1 MAAIL
6 RSGKFLR
13 IVSGL
18 TRHSTEDRGQGP
30 QGTSSP
36 LVTTSYSG
44 SIQQHHSLSL
54 QHLFNAL
61 PILSPEQ
68 EQVQKNEDSKL
79 NLLERRGSDPLLEFY
94 VDKQKLEEAAK
105 NFNVINQSHVGLNLV
120 KELKEEKTE
129 NEQVI
134 LSQKS
139 TESSVI
145 TQESTEKIIQPIESH
160 TKDELPTQV
169 VQPTSES
176 IAETTNELDNE
187 QPIIEKVEVVVQP
200 NPTGE
205 IEPIEAD
212 VVTSETQVT
221 DELGAV
227 GDVGALP
234 TQLVPLCQDPISHEW
249 YPLPVV
255 CQMFRSQGRIYDLE
269 ALLWGSQGIRPE
281 DRKCIY
287 YWTLQAYADCGMFPQ
302 AVDLTRR
309 LENEGLGLEFP
320 EYQTLMNSFA
330 MAMYSQQKVHQN
342 ANEECHELSPTPE
355 SATSSSIE
363 AEEQMAL
370 QAHFYRK
377 LKKAITN
384 KDVDACVSNYRGLE
398 KAGGKD
404 LNVTESSTLIELFV
418 KADLAEDAVAVTER
432 MLMRE
437 AYPLPRIF
445 RFLLNRLA
453 AQGQVEAMSRIGSY
467 LTPKIKKEVS
477 FDNRLCNGYLAAGRA
492 EDYLQVLIIELDEA
506 SSQGIDDE
514 KLQILKDKFPRGGA
528 MGLLES
534 NPALVVPYTEMALKF
549 VNFGYVAPVNV
560 LWTYHFINGRHDL
573 AQPLWDQFVRT
584 CPQIMFQKVC
594 QTARSTANIDLA
606 ERLVKLLEDAVVT
619 NGARGIAYSCLLDV
633 LTRNK
638 DFSRGLSCVNEGLQS
653 GILLEDI
660 NRTALK
666 RLKEGVEAM
675 GVDFP
680 YQVPQKSSTA
690 SSIINGNDDFMD
702 EDHSSIRSATPML
715 N

>member
-1 MAAIL
+1 MLKSRNMAAIL

-68 EQVQKNEDSKL
+68 EQVKKNEDSKL

-145 TQESTEKIIQPIESH
+145 TEESTEKIIKPIESL
-160 TKDELPTQV
+160 TKDELPIQV
-169 VQPTSES
+169 VHPTSEA
-176 IAETTNELDNE
+176 IVETTNELDNE
-187 QPIIEKVEVVVQP
+187 QRIIEKVEVVVQP

-330 MAMYSQQKVHQN
+330 MAMYSQQK
-342 ANEECHELSPTPE
+342 
-355 SATSSSIE
+355 
-363 AEEQMAL
+363 
-370 QAHFYRK
+370 
-377 LKKAITN
+377 
-384 KDVDACVSNYRGLE
+384 
-398 KAGGKD
+398 GKD
-404 LNVTESSTLIELFV
+404 QDIFPISKETSRVNLLSLLAIISESVQLYDSNVI
-418 KADLAEDAVAVTER
+418 
-432 MLMRE
+432 
-437 AYPLPRIF
+437 
-445 RFLLNRLA
+445 
-453 AQGQVEAMSRIGSY
+453 
-467 LTPKIKKEVS
+467 IK
-477 FDNRLCNGYLAAGRA
+477 
-492 EDYLQVLIIELDEA
+492 
-506 SSQGIDDE
+506 
-514 KLQILKDKFPRGGA
+514 RG
-528 MGLLES
+528 
-534 NPALVVPYTEMALKF
+534 
-549 VNFGYVAPVNV
+549 
-560 LWTYHFINGRHDL
+560 
-573 AQPLWDQFVRT
+573 
-584 CPQIMFQKVC
+584 
-594 QTARSTANIDLA
+594 
-606 ERLVKLLEDAVVT
+606 
-619 NGARGIAYSCLLDV
+619 
-633 LTRNK
+633 
-638 DFSRGLSCVNEGLQS
+638 
-653 GILLEDI
+653 
-660 NRTALK
+660 
-666 RLKEGVEAM
+666 
-675 GVDFP
+675 
-680 YQVPQKSSTA
+680 
-690 SSIINGNDDFMD
+690 
-702 EDHSSIRSATPML
+702 
-715 N
+715 

>member
-18 TRHSTEDRGQGP
+18 TRHSTEERGQGP

-120 KELKEEKTE
+120 KELKEEKAE

-145 TQESTEKIIQPIESH
+145 TQESPEKIIQPIESH
-160 TKDELPTQV
+160 TKDELPIQV
-169 VQPTSES
+169 LQPTSLEA

-212 VVTSETQVT
+212 IITSETQVT

-330 MAMYSQQKVHQN
+330 MAMYSQQK
-342 ANEECHELSPTPE
+342 
-355 SATSSSIE
+355 
-363 AEEQMAL
+363 
-370 QAHFYRK
+370 
-377 LKKAITN
+377 
-384 KDVDACVSNYRGLE
+384 
-398 KAGGKD
+398 GKD
-404 LNVTESSTLIELFV
+404 QDIFLI
-418 KADLAEDAVAVTER
+418 
-432 MLMRE
+432 
-437 AYPLPRIF
+437 
-445 RFLLNRLA
+445 
-453 AQGQVEAMSRIGSY
+453 S
-467 LTPKIKKEVS
+467 
-477 FDNRLCNGYLAAGRA
+477 
-492 EDYLQVLIIELDEA
+492 
-506 SSQGIDDE
+506 
-514 KLQILKDKFPRGGA
+514 
-528 MGLLES
+528 
-534 NPALVVPYTEMALKF
+534 
-549 VNFGYVAPVNV
+549 
-560 LWTYHFINGRHDL
+560 
-573 AQPLWDQFVRT
+573 
-584 CPQIMFQKVC
+584 
-594 QTARSTANIDLA
+594 
-606 ERLVKLLEDAVVT
+606 
-619 NGARGIAYSCLLDV
+619 
-633 LTRNK
+633 
-638 DFSRGLSCVNEGLQS
+638 
-653 GILLEDI
+653 
-660 NRTALK
+660 
-666 RLKEGVEAM
+666 KEG
-675 GVDFP
+675 
-680 YQVPQKSSTA
+680 S
-690 SSIINGNDDFMD
+690 
-702 EDHSSIRSATPML
+702 
-715 N
+715 

>member
-68 EQVQKNEDSKL
+68 EQVQKNEDSSKL
-79 NLLERRGSDPLLEFY
+79 NLLVERRGSDPLLEFY

-145 TQESTEKIIQPIESH
+145 TQEESTEKIIQPIESH
-160 TKDELPTQV
+160 MKDELPIQV
-169 VQPTSES
+169 VQATSLQT

-187 QPIIEKVEVVVQP
+187 QPIIEKVEMVVQP

-227 GDVGALP
+227 GDVVEALP

-330 MAMYSQQKVHQN
+330 MAMYSQQK
-342 ANEECHELSPTPE
+342 
-355 SATSSSIE
+355 
-363 AEEQMAL
+363 
-370 QAHFYRK
+370 
-377 LKKAITN
+377 
-384 KDVDACVSNYRGLE
+384 
-398 KAGGKD
+398 GKD
-404 LNVTESSTLIELFV
+404 Q
-418 KADLAEDAVAVTER
+418 D
-432 MLMRE
+432 
-437 AYPLPRIF
+437 IF
-445 RFLLNRLA
+445 
-453 AQGQVEAMSRIGSY
+453 SIS
-467 LTPKIKKEVS
+467 KEV
-477 FDNRLCNGYLAAGRA
+477 
-492 EDYLQVLIIELDEA
+492 
-506 SSQGIDDE
+506 
-514 KLQILKDKFPRGGA
+514 
-528 MGLLES
+528 
-534 NPALVVPYTEMALKF
+534 
-549 VNFGYVAPVNV
+549 
-560 LWTYHFINGRHDL
+560 
-573 AQPLWDQFVRT
+573 
-584 CPQIMFQKVC
+584 
-594 QTARSTANIDLA
+594 
-606 ERLVKLLEDAVVT
+606 
-619 NGARGIAYSCLLDV
+619 
-633 LTRNK
+633 
-638 DFSRGLSCVNEGLQS
+638 
-653 GILLEDI
+653 
-660 NRTALK
+660 
-666 RLKEGVEAM
+666 
-675 GVDFP
+675 
-680 YQVPQKSSTA
+680 
-690 SSIINGNDDFMD
+690 
-702 EDHSSIRSATPML
+702 
-715 N
+715 

>member
-36 LVTTSYSG
+36 LLTTSYSG

-61 PILSPEQ
+61 PNLSPEQ
-68 EQVQKNEDSKL
+68 EQVKKNEDSKL

-160 TKDELPTQV
+160 IKDEQPVQIVHPTTEV
-169 VQPTSES
+169 ITEA
-176 IAETTNELDNE
+176 INELENE
-187 QPIIEKVEVVVQP
+187 QCIIEKVEVVVQP

-309 LENEGLGLEFP
+309 LETEGLGLEFP

-330 MAMYSQQKVHQN
+330 MAMYS
-342 ANEECHELSPTPE
+342 
-355 SATSSSIE
+355 
-363 AEEQMAL
+363 
-370 QAHFYRK
+370 
-377 LKKAITN
+377 
-384 KDVDACVSNYRGLE
+384 LE
-398 KAGGKD
+398 KGKD
-404 LNVTESSTLIELFV
+404 LDNFLI
-418 KADLAEDAVAVTER
+418 
-432 MLMRE
+432 
-437 AYPLPRIF
+437 
-445 RFLLNRLA
+445 
-453 AQGQVEAMSRIGSY
+453 S
-467 LTPKIKKEVS
+467 
-477 FDNRLCNGYLAAGRA
+477 
-492 EDYLQVLIIELDEA
+492 
-506 SSQGIDDE
+506 
-514 KLQILKDKFPRGGA
+514 
-528 MGLLES
+528 
-534 NPALVVPYTEMALKF
+534 
-549 VNFGYVAPVNV
+549 
-560 LWTYHFINGRHDL
+560 
-573 AQPLWDQFVRT
+573 
-584 CPQIMFQKVC
+584 
-594 QTARSTANIDLA
+594 
-606 ERLVKLLEDAVVT
+606 
-619 NGARGIAYSCLLDV
+619 
-633 LTRNK
+633 
-638 DFSRGLSCVNEGLQS
+638 
-653 GILLEDI
+653 
-660 NRTALK
+660 
-666 RLKEGVEAM
+666 
-675 GVDFP
+675 
-680 YQVPQKSSTA
+680 
-690 SSIINGNDDFMD
+690 
-702 EDHSSIRSATPML
+702 
-715 N
+715 

>member
-1 MAAIL
+1 
-6 RSGKFLR
+6 
-13 IVSGL
+13 
-18 TRHSTEDRGQGP
+18 
-30 QGTSSP
+30 
-36 LVTTSYSG
+36 
-44 SIQQHHSLSL
+44 
-54 QHLFNAL
+54 
-61 PILSPEQ
+61 
-68 EQVQKNEDSKL
+68 
-79 NLLERRGSDPLLEFY
+79 
-94 VDKQKLEEAAK
+94 
-105 NFNVINQSHVGLNLV
+105 
-120 KELKEEKTE
+120 
-129 NEQVI
+129 
-134 LSQKS
+134 
-139 TESSVI
+139 
-145 TQESTEKIIQPIESH
+145 
-160 TKDELPTQV
+160 
-169 VQPTSES
+169 
-176 IAETTNELDNE
+176 
-187 QPIIEKVEVVVQP
+187 
-200 NPTGE
+200 
-205 IEPIEAD
+205 
-212 VVTSETQVT
+212 
-221 DELGAV
+221 
-227 GDVGALP
+227 
-234 TQLVPLCQDPISHEW
+234 
-249 YPLPVV
+249 
-255 CQMFRSQGRIYDLE
+255 
-269 ALLWGSQGIRPE
+269 
-281 DRKCIY
+281 
-287 YWTLQAYADCGMFPQ
+287 
-302 AVDLTRR
+302 
-309 LENEGLGLEFP
+309 
-320 EYQTLMNSFA
+320 
-330 MAMYSQQKVHQN
+330 
-342 ANEECHELSPTPE
+342 
-355 SATSSSIE
+355 
-363 AEEQMAL
+363 
-370 QAHFYRK
+370 
-377 LKKAITN
+377 
-384 KDVDACVSNYRGLE
+384 
-398 KAGGKD
+398 
-404 LNVTESSTLIELFV
+404 
-418 KADLAEDAVAVTER
+418 
-432 MLMRE
+432 MRE

-638 DFSRGLSCVNEGLQS
+638 DFSRGLTCVNEGLQS

>member
-68 EQVQKNEDSKL
+68 EQVKKNEDSKL

-139 TESSVI
+139 AESSVI
-145 TQESTEKIIQPIESH
+145 TQESTEKIIQPIESESH
-160 TKDELPTQV
+160 TKDEQPIQV
-169 VQPTSES
+169 VHPTIEVVT
-176 IAETTNELDNE
+176 ETTNEIDNE
-187 QPIIEKVEVVVQP
+187 QPIIEKVEMVAQP

-309 LENEGLGLEFP
+309 LESEGLGLEFP

-330 MAMYSQQKVHQN
+330 MAMYSLEKGKDQDIFPISKEISRGMFRSLKPLL
-342 ANEECHELSPTPE
+342 AIIPE
-355 SATSSSIE
+355 SA
-363 AEEQMAL
+363 QL
-370 QAHFYRK
+370 YG
-377 LKKAITN
+377 
-384 KDVDACVSNYRGLE
+384 SNVIIKRG
-398 KAGGKD
+398 
-404 LNVTESSTLIELFV
+404 
-418 KADLAEDAVAVTER
+418 
-432 MLMRE
+432 
-437 AYPLPRIF
+437 
-445 RFLLNRLA
+445 
-453 AQGQVEAMSRIGSY
+453 
-467 LTPKIKKEVS
+467 
-477 FDNRLCNGYLAAGRA
+477 
-492 EDYLQVLIIELDEA
+492 
-506 SSQGIDDE
+506 
-514 KLQILKDKFPRGGA
+514 
-528 MGLLES
+528 
-534 NPALVVPYTEMALKF
+534 
-549 VNFGYVAPVNV
+549 
-560 LWTYHFINGRHDL
+560 
-573 AQPLWDQFVRT
+573 
-584 CPQIMFQKVC
+584 
-594 QTARSTANIDLA
+594 
-606 ERLVKLLEDAVVT
+606 
-619 NGARGIAYSCLLDV
+619 
-633 LTRNK
+633 
-638 DFSRGLSCVNEGLQS
+638 
-653 GILLEDI
+653 
-660 NRTALK
+660 
-666 RLKEGVEAM
+666 
-675 GVDFP
+675 
-680 YQVPQKSSTA
+680 
-690 SSIINGNDDFMD
+690 
-702 EDHSSIRSATPML
+702 
-715 N
+715 

>member
-68 EQVQKNEDSKL
+68 EQVKKNEDSKL

-105 NFNVINQSHVGLNLV
+105 NYIVINQSHVGLNLV

-139 TESSVI
+139 AESSVI
-145 TQESTEKIIQPIESH
+145 TQESTEKIIQPIESESH
-160 TKDELPTQV
+160 TKDEQPIQV
-169 VQPTSES
+169 VHPTIEVVT
-176 IAETTNELDNE
+176 ETTNEIDNE
-187 QPIIEKVEVVVQP
+187 QPIIEKVEMVAQP

-309 LENEGLGLEFP
+309 LESEGLGLEFP

-330 MAMYSQQKVHQN
+330 MAMYSLEKGKDQDIFPISKEISRGMFRSLKPLL
-342 ANEECHELSPTPE
+342 AIIPE
-355 SATSSSIE
+355 SA
-363 AEEQMAL
+363 QL
-370 QAHFYRK
+370 YG
-377 LKKAITN
+377 
-384 KDVDACVSNYRGLE
+384 SNVIIKRG
-398 KAGGKD
+398 
-404 LNVTESSTLIELFV
+404 
-418 KADLAEDAVAVTER
+418 
-432 MLMRE
+432 
-437 AYPLPRIF
+437 
-445 RFLLNRLA
+445 
-453 AQGQVEAMSRIGSY
+453 
-467 LTPKIKKEVS
+467 
-477 FDNRLCNGYLAAGRA
+477 
-492 EDYLQVLIIELDEA
+492 
-506 SSQGIDDE
+506 
-514 KLQILKDKFPRGGA
+514 
-528 MGLLES
+528 
-534 NPALVVPYTEMALKF
+534 
-549 VNFGYVAPVNV
+549 
-560 LWTYHFINGRHDL
+560 
-573 AQPLWDQFVRT
+573 
-584 CPQIMFQKVC
+584 
-594 QTARSTANIDLA
+594 
-606 ERLVKLLEDAVVT
+606 
-619 NGARGIAYSCLLDV
+619 
-633 LTRNK
+633 
-638 DFSRGLSCVNEGLQS
+638 
-653 GILLEDI
+653 
-660 NRTALK
+660 
-666 RLKEGVEAM
+666 
-675 GVDFP
+675 
-680 YQVPQKSSTA
+680 
-690 SSIINGNDDFMD
+690 
-702 EDHSSIRSATPML
+702 
-715 N
+715 

>member
-18 TRHSTEDRGQGP
+18 TRHSTEERGQGP

-68 EQVQKNEDSKL
+68 EQVQKNEDSSKL

-120 KELKEEKTE
+120 KELKEEKAE

-160 TKDELPTQV
+160 TKDELPIQV
-169 VQPTSES
+169 VQPTSLEA

-187 QPIIEKVEVVVQP
+187 QPIIEKVEMVVQP

-330 MAMYSQQKVHQN
+330 MAMYSQQK
-342 ANEECHELSPTPE
+342 
-355 SATSSSIE
+355 
-363 AEEQMAL
+363 
-370 QAHFYRK
+370 
-377 LKKAITN
+377 
-384 KDVDACVSNYRGLE
+384 
-398 KAGGKD
+398 GKD
-404 LNVTESSTLIELFV
+404 QDIFLI
-418 KADLAEDAVAVTER
+418 
-432 MLMRE
+432 
-437 AYPLPRIF
+437 
-445 RFLLNRLA
+445 
-453 AQGQVEAMSRIGSY
+453 S
-467 LTPKIKKEVS
+467 
-477 FDNRLCNGYLAAGRA
+477 
-492 EDYLQVLIIELDEA
+492 
-506 SSQGIDDE
+506 
-514 KLQILKDKFPRGGA
+514 
-528 MGLLES
+528 
-534 NPALVVPYTEMALKF
+534 
-549 VNFGYVAPVNV
+549 
-560 LWTYHFINGRHDL
+560 
-573 AQPLWDQFVRT
+573 
-584 CPQIMFQKVC
+584 
-594 QTARSTANIDLA
+594 
-606 ERLVKLLEDAVVT
+606 
-619 NGARGIAYSCLLDV
+619 
-633 LTRNK
+633 
-638 DFSRGLSCVNEGLQS
+638 
-653 GILLEDI
+653 
-660 NRTALK
+660 
-666 RLKEGVEAM
+666 KEG
-675 GVDFP
+675 
-680 YQVPQKSSTA
+680 S
-690 SSIINGNDDFMD
+690 
-702 EDHSSIRSATPML
+702 
-715 N
+715 

>member
-18 TRHSTEDRGQGP
+18 TRHSTEERGQGP

-68 EQVQKNEDSKL
+68 EQVQKNEDSSKL

-120 KELKEEKTE
+120 KELKEEKAE

-134 LSQKS
+134 LTQKS

-145 TQESTEKIIQPIESH
+145 TQESPEKVIQPIESH
-160 TKDELPTQV
+160 TKDELPIQV
-169 VQPTSES
+169 LQPTSLEA

-212 VVTSETQVT
+212 IITSETQVT

-330 MAMYSQQKVHQN
+330 MAMYSQQKGKG
-342 ANEECHELSPTPE
+342 
-355 SATSSSIE
+355 
-363 AEEQMAL
+363 
-370 QAHFYRK
+370 QA
-377 LKKAITN
+377 
-384 KDVDACVSNYRGLE
+384 
-398 KAGGKD
+398 
-404 LNVTESSTLIELFV
+404 
-418 KADLAEDAVAVTER
+418 
-432 MLMRE
+432 
-437 AYPLPRIF
+437 IF
-445 RFLLNRLA
+445 PI
-453 AQGQVEAMSRIGSY
+453 S
-467 LTPKIKKEVS
+467 KEVS
-477 FDNRLCNGYLAAGRA
+477 
-492 EDYLQVLIIELDEA
+492 
-506 SSQGIDDE
+506 
-514 KLQILKDKFPRGGA
+514 
-528 MGLLES
+528 
-534 NPALVVPYTEMALKF
+534 
-549 VNFGYVAPVNV
+549 
-560 LWTYHFINGRHDL
+560 
-573 AQPLWDQFVRT
+573 
-584 CPQIMFQKVC
+584 
-594 QTARSTANIDLA
+594 
-606 ERLVKLLEDAVVT
+606 
-619 NGARGIAYSCLLDV
+619 
-633 LTRNK
+633 
-638 DFSRGLSCVNEGLQS
+638 
-653 GILLEDI
+653 
-660 NRTALK
+660 
-666 RLKEGVEAM
+666 
-675 GVDFP
+675 
-680 YQVPQKSSTA
+680 
-690 SSIINGNDDFMD
+690 
-702 EDHSSIRSATPML
+702 
-715 N
+715 

>member
-68 EQVQKNEDSKL
+68 EQVQKNEDSSKL
-79 NLLERRGSDPLLEFY
+79 NLLVERRGSDPLLEFY

-105 NFNVINQSHVGLNLV
+105 NFNVINQTSHVGLNLV

-139 TESSVI
+139 TAESSVI

-160 TKDELPTQV
+160 IKDEQPVQV
-169 VQPTSES
+169 VQPTIEVVT
-176 IAETTNELDNE
+176 ETTNEIDNE
-187 QPIIEKVEVVVQP
+187 QRIIEKVEVVAQP

-227 GDVGALP
+227 GDVVEALP

-330 MAMYSQQKVHQN
+330 MAMYSQQK
-342 ANEECHELSPTPE
+342 
-355 SATSSSIE
+355 
-363 AEEQMAL
+363 
-370 QAHFYRK
+370 
-377 LKKAITN
+377 
-384 KDVDACVSNYRGLE
+384 
-398 KAGGKD
+398 GKD
-404 LNVTESSTLIELFV
+404 
-418 KADLAEDAVAVTER
+418 
-432 MLMRE
+432 
-437 AYPLPRIF
+437 
-445 RFLLNRLA
+445 
-453 AQGQVEAMSRIGSY
+453 Q
-467 LTPKIKKEVS
+467 
-477 FDNRLCNGYLAAGRA
+477 
-492 EDYLQVLIIELDEA
+492 DY
-506 SSQGIDDE
+506 
-514 KLQILKDKFPRGGA
+514 FPI
-528 MGLLES
+528 S
-534 NPALVVPYTEMALKF
+534 
-549 VNFGYVAPVNV
+549 
-560 LWTYHFINGRHDL
+560 
-573 AQPLWDQFVRT
+573 
-584 CPQIMFQKVC
+584 
-594 QTARSTANIDLA
+594 
-606 ERLVKLLEDAVVT
+606 
-619 NGARGIAYSCLLDV
+619 
-633 LTRNK
+633 
-638 DFSRGLSCVNEGLQS
+638 
-653 GILLEDI
+653 
-660 NRTALK
+660 
-666 RLKEGVEAM
+666 
-675 GVDFP
+675 
-680 YQVPQKSSTA
+680 
-690 SSIINGNDDFMD
+690 
-702 EDHSSIRSATPML
+702 
-715 N
+715 

>member
-18 TRHSTEDRGQGP
+18 TRHSTEERGQGP

-120 KELKEEKTE
+120 KELKEEKAE

-160 TKDELPTQV
+160 TKDELTIQV
-169 VQPTSES
+169 VQPTSLEA

-212 VVTSETQVT
+212 IITSETQVT

-330 MAMYSQQKVHQN
+330 MAMYSQQK
-342 ANEECHELSPTPE
+342 
-355 SATSSSIE
+355 
-363 AEEQMAL
+363 
-370 QAHFYRK
+370 
-377 LKKAITN
+377 
-384 KDVDACVSNYRGLE
+384 
-398 KAGGKD
+398 GKD
-404 LNVTESSTLIELFV
+404 QDIFLI
-418 KADLAEDAVAVTER
+418 
-432 MLMRE
+432 
-437 AYPLPRIF
+437 
-445 RFLLNRLA
+445 
-453 AQGQVEAMSRIGSY
+453 S
-467 LTPKIKKEVS
+467 
-477 FDNRLCNGYLAAGRA
+477 
-492 EDYLQVLIIELDEA
+492 
-506 SSQGIDDE
+506 
-514 KLQILKDKFPRGGA
+514 
-528 MGLLES
+528 
-534 NPALVVPYTEMALKF
+534 
-549 VNFGYVAPVNV
+549 
-560 LWTYHFINGRHDL
+560 
-573 AQPLWDQFVRT
+573 
-584 CPQIMFQKVC
+584 
-594 QTARSTANIDLA
+594 
-606 ERLVKLLEDAVVT
+606 
-619 NGARGIAYSCLLDV
+619 
-633 LTRNK
+633 
-638 DFSRGLSCVNEGLQS
+638 
-653 GILLEDI
+653 
-660 NRTALK
+660 
-666 RLKEGVEAM
+666 KEG
-675 GVDFP
+675 
-680 YQVPQKSSTA
+680 S
-690 SSIINGNDDFMD
+690 
-702 EDHSSIRSATPML
+702 
-715 N
+715 